1 MQQKESLQV
10 FSYQSSQVT
19 TTIPVELFLCQGS
32 SIFVPAFLILG
43 DTDMGGKKPKNIL
56 SKGIFYG
63 HLEPL

>member
-19 TTIPVELFLCQGS
+19 TTILVELIICHGS
-32 SIFVPAFLILG
+32 SIFFPVFLLIG